1 MPREADSAGEMRRA
15 RTGASH
21 RRTSRE
27 RVSGFIRAVTQT
39 RSLVIVLGD
48 QLDRE
53 SAAFDG
59 FDSSKDRVWMAE
71 VEGESTHVWSTKQ
84 RTALFLSAMRH
95 FAAALR
101 ESGVVVAYT
110 ALDDSANTGSLA
122 SELERAIRT
131 LKPKRLVMTVP
142 GDFRVLASLR
152 AVAEREQLSLEV
164 RDDRHFF
171 ATTAEFAAFATHRK
185 QVRLEHWV
193 RLLRK
198 KHRVLLDGDGEP
210 EGGAWS
216 FDAENRGAFAKGG
229 PERVPAPARFEPDV
243 ITREVIALVNARF
256 KAHPGSLA
264 SFAWPVTRAQ
274 ALESLALFIK
284 ERLPQFG
291 VFQDAMWSGETW
303 LFHSHLS
310 AALNLKLLN
319 PREVVDAAERAYRA
333 GRVPLASAEGF
344 IRQIIGWREY
354 VRGLYWARMP
364 RMLEENALGAHEA
377 LPAFYWT
384 GDTEMACLRDTIT
397 RTLAHGYAHHIE
409 RLMVTGL
416 YALLLGVEPKQVH
429 AWFLAVYVD
438 AVEWVELPNTL
449 GMSQYAD
456 GGVMASKPY
465 VASGKYIERMS
476 NHCRGC
482 RFDPAKAVGDDA
494 CPFTTLYWDF
504 LARHEARLSKNPR
517 TVMQVKNLKRK
528 PASELVQIRARA
540 ASLRSSSRPG

>member
-1 MPREADSAGEMRRA
+1 
-15 RTGASH
+15 
-21 RRTSRE
+21 
-27 RVSGFIRAVTQT
+27 
-39 RSLVIVLGD
+39 
-48 QLDRE
+48 
-53 SAAFDG
+53 
-59 FDSSKDRVWMAE
+59 
-71 VEGESTHVWSTKQ
+71 
-84 RTALFLSAMRH
+84 
-95 FAAALR
+95 
-101 ESGVVVAYT
+101 
-110 ALDDSANTGSLA
+110 
-122 SELERAIRT
+122 
-131 LKPKRLVMTVP
+131 
-142 GDFRVLASLR
+142 
-152 AVAEREQLSLEV
+152 
-164 RDDRHFF
+164 
-171 ATTAEFAAFATHRK
+171 
-185 QVRLEHWV
+185 
-193 RLLRK
+193 
-198 KHRVLLDGDGEP
+198 
-210 EGGAWS
+210 
-216 FDAENRGAFAKGG
+216 
-229 PERVPAPARFEPDV
+229 
-243 ITREVIALVNARF
+243 
-256 KAHPGSLA
+256 
-264 SFAWPVTRAQ
+264 
-274 ALESLALFIK
+274 
-284 ERLPQFG
+284 
-291 VFQDAMWSGETW
+291 
-303 LFHSHLS
+303 
-310 AALNLKLLN
+310 
-319 PREVVDAAERAYRA
+319 
-333 GRVPLASAEGF
+333 
-344 IRQIIGWREY
+344 
-354 VRGLYWARMP
+354 MP